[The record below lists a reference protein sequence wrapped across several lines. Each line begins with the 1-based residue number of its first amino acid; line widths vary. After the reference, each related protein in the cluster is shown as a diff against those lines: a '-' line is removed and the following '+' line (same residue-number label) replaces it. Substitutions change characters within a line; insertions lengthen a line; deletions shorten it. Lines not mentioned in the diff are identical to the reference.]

1 MKKNYIK
8 PVSKTVIAEMAVGA
22 MQVIASE
29 RGIDYGGEDD
39 GTHTPEAPERE
50 EEEFFAGQEKN
61 TYSLW

>member
-8 PVSKTVIAEMAVGA
+8 PVSKTVLAEMASSA
-22 MQVIASE
+22 MGVIASE
-29 RGIDYGGEDD
+29 KNIDFGGDD
-39 GTHTPEAPERE
+39 NEGHNPEAPDRE